1 MKQTT
6 ALEQQLHAFCI
17 FDEEQEEYLC
27 GFIDSDGNV
36 VIQPKYEVAEDFSDG
51 LALVAE
57 YGWGSAYGF
66 INTSSEVVIP
76 RGHHRFGCI
85 P

>member
-6 ALEQQLHAFCI
+6 ALEQQLHAFRI

-51 LALVAE
+51 LALV
-57 YGWGSAYGF
+57 
-66 INTSSEVVIP
+66 
-76 RGHHRFGCI
+76 
-85 P
+85 